1 MLLFFLV
8 TLLFGLIFI
17 FLYVFMASKKKYHLT
32 KEQIEHMIAVAK
44 KTRNY
49 AFSHRS
55 MHKIGASVLMADG
68 KVYGWCNI
76 ESVIS
81 WLGTCA
87 ERCAV
92 DNAVAHW
99 SYDIVAVCT
108 VDSWFTPTCGA
119 CLQYIMLFSQVTD
132 KDIVLVN
139 ADTQWT
145 YELSLLS
152 ELLPQ
157 WYRTQNN
164 LEAIRS
170 YSKVVPLSSSKKRST

>member
-1 MLLFFLV
+1 
-8 TLLFGLIFI
+8 
-17 FLYVFMASKKKYHLT
+17 MAKKKKVPCVLT
-32 KEQIEHMIAVAK
+32 KDVIDKMIKMAK

-55 MHKIGASVLMADG
+55 MHKIGASVLTADG
-68 KVYGWCNI
+68 KIYGWCNI

-92 DNAVAHW
+92 DNAVAHGN
-99 SYDIVAVCT
+99 YDIVAVCT
-108 VDSWFTPTCGA
+108 IDSWHTPTCGA
-119 CLQYIMLFSQVTD
+119 CLQYILLFAQVAD
-132 KDIVLVN
+132 EEIYLINGDIQGN
-139 ADTQWT
+139 
-145 YELSLLS
+145 YEISTLS

-164 LEAIRS
+164 LVSIRS
-170 YSKVVPLSSSKKRST
+170 YSKKPPKK